1 MELYDDCGYLEII
14 KGPMFSGKT
23 TRLLD
28 IHKKYSFCGIKTMV
42 INYAN
47 DNRYSEDL
55 LSSHDK
61 VMIPCIKALKLS
73 DIIQFT
79 ADSVD
84 YTINKKYYEDFMLA
98 KVILINEGQ
107 FFADIVE
114 WVTIA
119 VEKYNKNVY
128 ICGLN
133 SDFKRQKFGN
143 WLDLE
148 PLSDNAVMLHS
159 FCSKCKRRPGIF
171 SHRLSQEAALE
182 VIGADCYIPTCRKC
196 YKKLA
201 SMHAGPATLA
211 SDALGPATLAPA
223 TLAPATLAPATLAP
237 ATLAPAT
244 LALADAITASM
255 PASRETYN
263 SPNIHFYPVQKR

>member
-1 MELYDDCGYLEII
+1 MAGIMELYADCGYLEII

-28 IHKKYSFCGIKTMV
+28 IYKKFSFCEIKTMV
-42 INYAN
+42 INYEK
-47 DNRYSEDL
+47 DNRYSDIL

-79 ADSVD
+79 DNSVD
-84 YTINKKYYEDFMLA
+84 YTKNTKYYEDFMLS

-119 VEKYNKNVY
+119 VEKYHKNVY

-133 SDFKRQKFGN
+133 SDFTRSKFGN

-148 PLSDNAVMLHS
+148 AISDNIVMLHS
-159 FCSKCKRRPGIF
+159 FCSHCKKRPAIF
-171 SHRLSQEAALE
+171 SHRLSNEKELE
-182 VIGADCYIPTCRKC
+182 VIGAECYIPVCRKC
-196 YKKLA
+196 YNILINT
-201 SMHAGPATLA
+201 PRLLPLNDTLIMNSPIVNSA
-211 SDALGPATLAPA
+211 NIGSPNIG
-223 TLAPATLAPATLAP
+223 
-237 ATLAPAT
+237 
-244 LALADAITASM
+244 
-255 PASRETYN
+255 
-263 SPNIHFYPVQKR
+263 SPNIHYYPLKNTQLFA

>member
-28 IHKKYSFCGIKTMV
+28 IYKKYSFCGIKTMV
-42 INYAN
+42 INYAK
-47 DNRYSEDL
+47 DNRYSEVL

-61 VMIPCIKALKLS
+61 VMIPCIRALRLKDIAKFTGTGTDTATDTYTLPSDGVDPVGPYAADFLNAKA
-73 DIIQFT
+73 
-79 ADSVD
+79 
-84 YTINKKYYEDFMLA
+84 
-98 KVILINEGQ
+98 ILINEGQ
-107 FFADIVE
+107 FFPDIVE

-119 VEKYNKNVY
+119 VEKYHKNVY

-133 SDFKRQKFGN
+133 SDFKRHKFGN

-148 PLSDNAVMLHS
+148 ALSDNVVMLHS

-171 SHRLSQEAALE
+171 SHRLSKEAELE

-196 YKKLA
+196 YKMLDLGDA
-201 SMHAGPATLA
+201 SVLEPVPMPGFA
-211 SDALGPATLAPA
+211 SDEPY
-223 TLAPATLAPATLAP
+223 
-237 ATLAPAT
+237 
-244 LALADAITASM
+244 D
-255 PASRETYN
+255 
-263 SPNIHFYPVQKR
+263 SPNIHYYPIKKR